1 MASTGHTPI
10 NQAISFNIVR
20 EEVIDS
26 LSQAEAALERFLENR
41 ESAADMQLCI
51 DQFTA
56 LKGVFDII
64 ELEGAKILCDEILE
78 VANEVPVGAG
88 DEKDTVL
95 TAMGKGIFS
104 LSRYLEF
111 INTRQKDLPELLI
124 PIVNELRQQRDQTLI
139 PDSHYF
145 AVNLNVNRPKTNGQ
159 SVPVEQIVEIS
170 KRYRHM
176 YMVGLLGIMKGEH
189 VPLCLRL
196 MLRSMEGLEKLCGD
210 HSVGKLWWL
219 AASAFEGLSVMPVTE
234 IADGRKRLYM
244 QIERYIKKLN
254 VNPDQVLDIEPPR
267 GLIKDI
273 LYINALVKGENARS
287 QEVLKTYGL
296 DSYADSEIDRQHQIA
311 LLMGP
316 GSSVLASVSAALCD
330 ELNKLKDQIDLTARV
345 LRQEPEDLVDIISE
359 LRKILSTLV
368 LINLDAEAKQI
379 HRQVERFEGWK
390 SEGQQIDN
398 EDLMQTADVLLAVED
413 SVRNLEVTLVNQAEN
428 TVGSHNILT
437 HELDQAQINVL
448 KEADAGLSITK
459 RALNDFVESDWDK
472 MNLAN
477 VNSTLATVR
486 GGFQFLG
493 KDRAANI
500 LDVCSRYIENS
511 IIRMS
516 QPPRESELNAI
527 ADVLSSLEYYL
538 EGMLTS
544 SGGFGEQVLDLA
556 EDALKQLGC
565 RIS

>member
-1 MASTGHTPI
+1 MSLTGSAPV
-10 NQAISFNIVR
+10 NQATSFNIVR
-20 EEVIDS
+20 EEVLES
-26 LSQAEAALERFLENR
+26 LGQAEAALERFLENR

-51 DQFTA
+51 DQFSA

-64 ELEGAKILCDEILE
+64 ELEGAKILCEEILE

-88 DEKDTVL
+88 DEKDSVL
-95 TAMGKGIFS
+95 TVMGKGIFS
-104 LSRYLEF
+104 LSRYLDF

-124 PIVNELRQQRDQTLI
+124 PVVNELRQQRNLALI

-145 AVNLNVNRPKTNGQ
+145 MVNLKQNRPDQGIQ
-159 SVPVEQIVEIS
+159 SAGDEQIAEVS

-176 YMVGLLGIMKGEH
+176 YMVGLLGIIKGEH
-189 VPLCLRL
+189 VPLCMRL

-210 HSVGKLWWL
+210 KPVSKLWWL
-219 AASAFEGLSVMPVTE
+219 MSAALEGLGELAPTE
-234 IADGRKRLYM
+234 IADGRKRLFM
-244 QIERYIKKLN
+244 QIERYIRKLS
-254 VNPDQVLDIEPPR
+254 VSPAQCLDVEPPI
-267 GLIKDI
+267 GIVKDL
-273 LYINALVKGENARS
+273 LYINALVKGSSERCKS
-287 QEVLKTYGL
+287 VLDIYSL
-296 DSYADSEIDRQHQIA
+296 SDFPDSEIDRQHQIA

-330 ELNKLKDQIDLTARV
+330 ELNQVKDQIDLSSRV
-345 LRQEPEDLVDIISE
+345 LTQEPEDLKEIIAA

-368 LINLDAEAKQI
+368 LINLDGEAKQVNV
-379 HRQVERFEGWK
+379 QVERFESWLA
-390 SEGQQIDN
+390 EGKKIESD
-398 EDLMQTADVLLAVED
+398 DLMQTADALLAVED
-413 SVRNLEVTLVNQAEN
+413 SIRNLEGTLVNQAEN

-448 KEADAGLSITK
+448 KEADSGLSITK
-459 RALNDFVESDWDK
+459 RSLNDFVESEWDK
-472 MNLAN
+472 MHLTN
-477 VNSTLATVR
+477 VVSTLASVR
-486 GGFQFLG
+486 GGFQFLE

-500 LDVCSRYIENS
+500 VSICSRYIDNS
-511 IIRMS
+511 IIRFDE
-516 QPPRESELNAI
+516 PPRESELNAI

-565 RIS
+565 TVN